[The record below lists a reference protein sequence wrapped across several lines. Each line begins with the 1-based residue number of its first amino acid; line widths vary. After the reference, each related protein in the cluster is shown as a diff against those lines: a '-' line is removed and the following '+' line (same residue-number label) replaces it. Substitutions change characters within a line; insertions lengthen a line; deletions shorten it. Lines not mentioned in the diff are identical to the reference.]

1 MRTLSWAV
9 ALGMLLLSGAAVRA
23 AEPSARKPISYQ
35 KDIAPILA
43 QACYSC
49 HGEGRSKGGLRVDS
63 LAAITKGGNSGP
75 AIVSGKSGQS
85 LLVKKSDEEDPTPHK
100 GAVLSVAQIALVKTW
115 IDRGAPLTA
124 DQPTTGPA
132 PRSDSTILEV
142 DLDKLP
148 PDLARQLREFLE
160 REKKAPEKA
169 PARDKKND

>member
-9 ALGMLLLSGAAVRA
+9 AVVGMLLSGEAVRA
-23 AEPSARKPISYQ
+23 AEPSAKKPISYQ

-43 QACYSC
+43 RACYSC

-63 LAAITKGGNSGP
+63 LAAITRGGNSGP
-75 AIVSGKSGQS
+75 ALVPGKGSQS
-85 LLVKKSDEEDPTPHK
+85 LLVMKTDEEDPTPHK
-100 GAVLSVAQIALVKTW
+100 GAVLSAAQIALVKAW

-132 PRSDSTILEV
+132 PRSESVIIEV

-148 PDLARQLREFLE
+148 PDLARQLREYLE
-160 REKKAPEKA
+160 REKKSSQSAP
-169 PARDKKND
+169 KKDN